1 MNIKFTDLVKHIAEL
16 DVATAQAYTMVEA
29 QTGIKI
35 DSLTD
40 FILKFI
46 FTEHL
51 NNRDV
56 TTTILINTLMISE
69 NTVRAKLKMMIAFNL
84 IEVCACGCDK
94 RLCGCDKRL
103 KKLVP
108 TELLNTIMNFLV
120 ACKLKTATDISPM
133 FKLVFGSKL
142 DEFYKEYNLNE
153 SISFKDNIKPI
164 NYKKFFEGQINKYP
178 QKITLN
184 S

>member
-16 DVATAQAYTMVEA
+16 DVATAQAYSMLETE
-29 QTGIKI
+29 TGIKI

-56 TTTILINTLMISE
+56 TITILSNTLMISE
-69 NTVRAKLKMMIAFNL
+69 NTVRAKLKMMLGNNL

-94 RLCGCDKRL
+94 RL

-108 TELLNTIMNFLV
+108 TDLLNRIMNLLV

-133 FKLVFGSKL
+133 FKLVFEKAL
-142 DEFYKEYNLNE
+142 DEFYKEYDLVDAV
-153 SISFKDNIKPI
+153 SFKENIKSI
-164 NYKKFFEGQINKYP
+164 NYKKFFEGQIEKYP
-178 QKITLN
+178 QKISLN

>member
-1 MNIKFTDLVKHIAEL
+1 MDLKFTDLVKHIAEL
-16 DVATAQAYTMVEA
+16 DVATAKTYTMVEA

-35 DSLTD
+35 DGLTD

-56 TTTILINTLMISE
+56 TITILSNTLMINE
-69 NTVRAKLKMMIAFNL
+69 NTVRAKLKIMIAYNL
-84 IEVCACGCDK
+84 IEVCECSNDK
-94 RLCGCDKRL
+94 RQKC
-103 KKLVP
+103 LVP
-108 TELLNTIMNFLV
+108 TELLSKIMYLLV

-133 FKLVFGSKL
+133 FKLMFGSKL
-142 DEFYKEYNLNE
+142 DKFYKEYNLNE
-153 SISFKDNIKPI
+153 SISFKQNAKFI
-164 NYKKFFEGQINKYP
+164 NYEKFFKGQIKKYP
-178 QKITLN
+178 QKIRLK

>member
-1 MNIKFTDLVKHIAEL
+1 MKSNFKDLVKHIAEL
-16 DVATAQAYTMVEA
+16 DVATAQAYTRVEA

-56 TTTILINTLMISE
+56 TTTILFNTLMISE
-69 NTVRAKLKMMIAFNL
+69 NTVRAKLKKMLAFNL
-84 IEVCACGCDK
+84 IEVCECSNDK
-94 RLCGCDKRL
+94 RQKHF
-103 KKLVP
+103 VP
-108 TELLNTIMNFLV
+108 TELLSKIMYLLV

-133 FKLVFGSKL
+133 FKLMFGSKL
-142 DEFYKEYNLNE
+142 DKFYKEYNLDE
-153 SISFKDNIKPI
+153 SLSFKQNAKFI
-164 NYKKFFEGQINKYP
+164 NYENFFKGQIKKYP

-184 S
+184 I

>member
-1 MNIKFTDLVKHIAEL
+1 MKFDFKDMVKHIAEL

-40 FILKFI
+40 FILKFV

-69 NTVRAKLKMMIAFNL
+69 NTVRAKIKMMLALNL
-84 IEVCACGCDK
+84 IEVCECGCDK
-94 RLCGCDKRL
+94 RRKR
-103 KKLVP
+103 LVP
-108 TELLNTIMNFLV
+108 TELLNRIIYLLV

-142 DEFYKEYNLNE
+142 NKFYKQYNLDE
-153 SISFKDNIKPI
+153 SISFKQNTKFI
-164 NYKKFFEGQINKYP
+164 NFGKFLKEQTIKYP

-184 S
+184 V

>member
-1 MNIKFTDLVKHIAEL
+1 MDFKFTDLVKHIAEL

-35 DSLTD
+35 DGLTD

-56 TTTILINTLMISE
+56 TITILANTLMINE
-69 NTVRAKLKMMIAFNL
+69 NTVRAKLKMMIGFNL
-84 IEVCACGCDK
+84 IEVCE
-94 RLCGCDKRL
+94 CGCDKRL

-108 TELLNTIMNFLV
+108 TELLSKIMYLLV

-133 FKLVFGSKL
+133 FKLIFGSKL
-142 DEFYKEYNLNE
+142 DKFYKEYNLDE
-153 SISFKDNIKPI
+153 SISFKENAKFI
-164 NYKKFFEGQINKYP
+164 NYE
-178 QKITLN
+178 KIF
-184 S
+184 

>member
-1 MNIKFTDLVKHIAEL
+1 MKLDFGDLVKHISEL
-16 DVATAQAYTMVEA
+16 DVATAQAYSMLETE
-29 QTGIKI
+29 TGIKI

-56 TTTILINTLMISE
+56 TITILSNTLMISE
-69 NTVRAKLKMMIAFNL
+69 NTVRTKLNMMLGNGL
-84 IEVCACGCDK
+84 VEVCECGNDK
-94 RLCGCDKRL
+94 RQKHLI
-103 KKLVP
+103 P
-108 TELLNTIMNFLV
+108 TDLLNKIMYLLV

-133 FKLVFGSKL
+133 FKLMFESNLNK
-142 DEFYKEYNLNE
+142 FYKDFDLVEAV
-153 SISFKDNIKPI
+153 SFKQDIKSI
-164 NYKKFFEGQINKYP
+164 NYKKFFEGEMEKYP
-178 QKITLN
+178 QKISLN

>member
-1 MNIKFTDLVKHIAEL
+1 MDFKFTDLVKHIAEL

-35 DSLTD
+35 DGLTD

-56 TTTILINTLMISE
+56 TITILSNTLMINE
-69 NTVRAKLKMMIAFNL
+69 NTVRAKLKMMIGFNL
-84 IEVCACGCDK
+84 IEVCE
-94 RLCGCDKRL
+94 CGCDKRL

-108 TELLNTIMNFLV
+108 TELLDKIMFLLV
-120 ACKLKTATDISPM
+120 ACKLKTATDISPVFKAM
-133 FKLVFGSKL
+133 FSSGL
-142 DEFYKEYNLNE
+142 DVFYKEYNLGE
-153 SISFKDNIKPI
+153 SVSFKKDMKFI
-164 NYKKFFEGQINKYP
+164 NFNKFFNTKKDKYP
-178 QKITLN
+178 QKIRLK

>member
-1 MNIKFTDLVKHIAEL
+1 MKLDFQDMVKHIAEL

-56 TTTILINTLMISE
+56 TTTILLNTLMITE
-69 NTVRAKLKMMIAFNL
+69 NTVRAKIKTMLAFNL
-84 IEVCACGCDK
+84 IEVCE
-94 RLCGCDKRL
+94 CGCDKRL

-108 TELLNTIMNFLV
+108 TELLNRIIYFLV
-120 ACKLKTATDISPM
+120 ACKLKTVTDISPM

-142 DEFYKEYNLNE
+142 NKFYKEYDLDE
-153 SISFKDNIKPI
+153 SISFKQNAKFI
-164 NYKKFFEGQINKYP
+164 NFEKFLKDQTVKYP

>member
-1 MNIKFTDLVKHIAEL
+1 MKFDFGDLVKHIAEL
-16 DVATAQAYTMVEA
+16 DVATAQAYSMLETE
-29 QTGIKI
+29 TGIKI

-56 TTTILINTLMISE
+56 TITILSNTLMISE
-69 NTVRAKLKMMIAFNL
+69 NTVRTKLNMMVGNNL
-84 IEVCACGCDK
+84 VEVCECGNDK
-94 RLCGCDKRL
+94 RQKHLI
-103 KKLVP
+103 P
-108 TELLNTIMNFLV
+108 TDLLNRIMNLLV

-133 FKLVFGSKL
+133 FKLVFEKAL
-142 DEFYKEYNLNE
+142 DEFYKDYDLVEAV
-153 SISFKDNIKPI
+153 SFKQDMKSI
-164 NYKKFFEGQINKYP
+164 NYKKYFEGQIEKYP
-178 QKITLN
+178 QKISLN

>member
-1 MNIKFTDLVKHIAEL
+1 MKSDFADLVKHIAEL
-16 DVATAQAYTMVEA
+16 DVATAQAYTLVEA

-56 TTTILINTLMISE
+56 TITILSNTLMISE
-69 NTVRAKLKMMIAFNL
+69 NTVRAKIKMMLAFDL
-84 IEVCACGCDK
+84 IEVCE
-94 RLCGCDKRL
+94 CGCDKRL

-108 TELLNTIMNFLV
+108 TELLNTIMYLLV

-133 FKLVFGSKL
+133 FRLMFGSTL
-142 DEFYKEYNLNE
+142 DKFYKEYNLDE
-153 SISFKDNIKPI
+153 SISFKQNAKFI
-164 NYKKFFEGQINKYP
+164 NYKKFFKRQTIKYP